1 MNHFKIIFF
10 QHGYCRIIVEDQEY
24 RVGPGDL
31 MIIPINAFYTV
42 SSLGEDTIEFF
53 FLHFTVQP
61 VHKVARFIESLEL
74 TQILVLH
81 DTINEVLVHQ
91 LQHTIRQVSEQK
103 PGYYLEAVLLL
114 KSLLLRLRILR
125 HEGDHQQSASP
136 HVRSS
141 EETVF
146 NQCVRYLQEHLSE
159 NVTVEQLCEIAHVS
173 QSYLYRCFKK
183 LLQQSPSQFVLQ
195 FKLQKSQELLKTTDD
210 SITAI
215 SDATGFSS
223 IYLFCSTFKT
233 ALGMTPTQFRK
244 HFKNQG
250 SSA

>member
-1 MNHFKIIFF
+1 
-10 QHGYCRIIVEDQEY
+10 
-24 RVGPGDL
+24 

-215 SDATGFSS
+215 AEATGFSS
-223 IYLFCSTFKT
+223 IYLFCSTFKS
-233 ALGMTPTQFRK
+233 AVGLTPTQFRK
-244 HFKNQG
+244 HFKNQ
-250 SSA
+250 SSAD